1 MKRWGTI
8 LILVGI
14 AAVLTA
20 SFFVIRALASHSV
33 DFGSVPNEED
43 LVTQVLEDRLAKLE
57 QGDVQDLGSE
67 HEINILLLGLD
78 SRKTWEGAHCDAIH
92 MFTFNLDT
100 DTLTITSVPR
110 GTYSYI
116 PNGPYG
122 ETEYYL
128 ANACYY
134 AGLDYGIEQIERY
147 VGKKHDYLVTVG
159 FSQAMGFFRLFDLP
173 EIETLQWLRH
183 RQSYQIGEPQRS
195 HNQAVFMKDMIID
208 NFDTVIHEFNLPL
221 QYIAFRMVNTD
232 MDFATARGLLA
243 VAEDTGLSKNPDK
256 IVLQMRPYY
265 ETVDLH
271 FDPETIDD
279 QLSAITE
286 FLRPYLN
293 EEDLSE
299 KSAEEIQAELVDYLD
314 YRLGL
319 EDSVTDVFEQQMWR
333 QINDEGERERLHYA
347 YVERYAYEVGSED
360 SAMAAEQT
368 VLDYVLEK
376 EVLGPEEYAKMGATL
391 HEEIIELYGY
401 DVI

>member
-1 MKRWGTI
+1 MI
-8 LILVGI
+8 GI
-14 AAVLTA
+14 VAVITA
-20 SFFVIRALASHSV
+20 GFFVIHTLASHSD
-33 DFGSVPNEED
+33 DFGFIPSEQD
-43 LVTQVLEDRLAKLE
+43 LVAQVLEGRIEKLE
-57 QGDVQDLGSE
+57 QGEAEDLGSE

-78 SRKTWEGAHCDAIH
+78 SRKNWEGAHCDAIH

-173 EIETLQWLRH
+173 EVETLQWLRH

-195 HNQAVFMKDMIID
+195 HNQAVFMKDMIVD
-208 NFDTVIHEFNLPL
+208 NFTTVTNEFSLPL
-221 QYIAFRMVNTD
+221 QYVTFRMVNTD

-243 VAEDTGLSKNPDK
+243 LAEAMDLDGNPDN
-256 IVLQMRPYY
+256 IVLKMRPYY
-265 ETVDLH
+265 ETEDLH

-279 QLSAITE
+279 QLASITE
-286 FLRPYLN
+286 FLRPYLS
-293 EEDLSE
+293 EADLSE
-299 KSAEEIQAELVDYLD
+299 KTLEEIQAELVDYLD

-319 EDSVTDVFEQQMWR
+319 EGSVADVFEQQMWR
-333 QINDEGERERLHYA
+333 QLSNIDERERLHFA
-347 YVERYAYEVGSED
+347 FVDRYAHELGPDDAEL
-360 SAMAAEQT
+360 AEQT

-376 EVLGPEEYAKMGATL
+376 EVLGPEEYARMGAEL
-391 HEEIIELYGY
+391 HEKIIEQYGN